1 MHGMAEHSGSI
12 QSIRPLRCK
21 AIAPGAYKLFA
32 WEDVETGAYK
42 DPEFLKAF
50 EALGERTTIRF
61 QTTGDLNRNPS
72 SWERVIFSLVMSS
85 YVSIPGFGHA
95 PAARRRRFLAR

>member
-1 MHGMAEHSGSI
+1 MHGMAEHSGSM

-50 EALGERTTIRF
+50 EAL
-61 QTTGDLNRNPS
+61 
-72 SWERVIFSLVMSS
+72 
-85 YVSIPGFGHA
+85 
-95 PAARRRRFLAR
+95 AARGKSRQEALFVENILP

>member
-1 MHGMAEHSGSI
+1 MNGKVTPMHGMAEHSGSI

-50 EALGERTTIRF
+50 EALGERTTI
-61 QTTGDLNRNPS
+61 QENSHESAELK
-72 SWERVIFSLVMSS
+72 L
-85 YVSIPGFGHA
+85 IPAKGKKSATA
-95 PAARRRRFLAR
+95 PAFPSTA

>member
-1 MHGMAEHSGSI
+1 MNGKVTPIHGMAEHSGSI

-42 DPEFLKAF
+42 DPEFLRAF
-50 EALGERTTIRF
+50 EALGERTTI
-61 QTTGDLNRNPS
+61 QES
-72 SWERVIFSLVMSS
+72 SHESVELKL
-85 YVSIPGFGHA
+85 IPAKGKKSATA
-95 PAARRRRFLAR
+95 PAFPSTA